1 MMRLMQDRSRTGT
14 ADFRVASAGYFGAM
28 GIPLVRGR
36 VFDDRDGPGAPHAA
50 VISEALA
57 RARWPNE
64 DPVGKVVQ
72 FGGMDGDLT
81 PFTIVGVVGDVRER
95 GLDTP
100 PRPTFYAHYR
110 QRTRQTA
117 AMSYVLRGPAG
128 PASVATAAR
137 AAVRRLAPDVPPRVR
152 TIETVVAESIADRRF
167 TLVLLGVFGAAALLL
182 AMMGIYS
189 VTSYLVA
196 QRRSEIGVRVALG
209 ARREDVLRLV
219 VGHGAMLTGA
229 GVAIGV
235 AAAAGLTR
243 LLAGLLYG
251 VGATDPVTFGA
262 AVAALAAVALLA
274 SWIPARR
281 AARLDPMRVLRD
293 G

>member
-1 MMRLMQDRSRTGT
+1 
-14 ADFRVASAGYFGAM
+14 
-28 GIPLVRGR
+28 VRGR

-81 PFTIVGVVGDVRER
+81 PFTIVGIVGDVRER
-95 GLDTP
+95 GLDAA
-100 PRPTFYAHYR
+100 PRPMFYAHYK
-110 QRTRQTA
+110 QRTRQIA
-117 AMSYVLRGPAG
+117 SMSYVLRGPAD
-128 PASVATAAR
+128 PAAIAMAAR
-137 AAVRRLAPDVPPRVR
+137 AAVRQLAPDVPPRVR
-152 TIETVVAESIADRRF
+152 TIETVVAESIADRRV